1 MDKTNNIFLQKTQLQ
16 TLNIMNSENKS
27 GDSDICN
34 ITTDNSILDL
44 NCDIYLINSNVL
56 TVRVPIPTGDQKT
69 IITLTII
76 TPTEEG
82 INSPSASV
90 VIQTSNGKFQ
100 MDQYNKTFQ
109 LCYSSGNWIK
119 IGNNT
124 YMYPVSPDLKYTN
137 ITGNNYLNNT
147 AISADGNTVAY
158 VLSNTN
164 TSGSNINISTFIS
177 NTWVTQT
184 LSINYLYRIALSLS
198 ADGKTLAVSSS
209 VASENF
215 GYKSYVYVYVLTTNW
230 NLQWTHD
237 YDNGNVGYSISL
249 SADGNTLAL
258 GTPYEHS
265 IDTST
270 GSVYIY
276 VRYNN
281 IWNNNYT
288 KLVYDNDNVY
298 NQGLA
303 ISLSADGNILVVN
316 ALVAANDGNVCVWNR
331 DNNNTW
337 TSSPSLI
344 SPYTPED
351 ESRYFGECLSLSADG
366 KTLAITNKNYNN
378 TGSVYIYRYTAD
390 TYSYTANLIP
400 DSVENSGYGTG
411 VSLSADGNMVVFGGI
426 PSADNDTFFGPYIY
440 VYNNE
445 WIIIPSS
452 IISLKNNSFGVSCSA
467 IGNTILSYS
476 TTTIDSSNVF
486 SIDIYR

>member
-100 MDQYNKTFQ
+100 MDQGNNKTFQ

-158 VLSNTN
+158 VLSNTS

-198 ADGKTLAVSSS
+198 ADGKTLAVSSNI
-209 VASENF
+209 ANEND

-230 NLQWTHD
+230 NLQWTR
-237 YDNGNVGYSISL
+237 YYTNGDVGYSISL

-258 GTPYEHS
+258 GTPYETSSDSNS
-265 IDTST
+265 I
-270 GSVYIY
+270 GFVYIY

-281 IWNNNYT
+281 IWDINYT
-288 KLVYDNDNVY
+288 KLIYNDTVVY

-303 ISLSADGNILVVN
+303 VSLSADGNILVVN
-316 ALVAANDGNVCVWNR
+316 AVLGNNNGCVCVWNR
-331 DNNNTW
+331 NNTIW
-337 TSSPSLI
+337 TQNDLI
-344 SPYTPED
+344 SPED
-351 ESRYFGECLSLSADG
+351 NNSLYFGQFLSLSADG

-378 TGSVYIYRYTAD
+378 YTGTVYIYRYED
-390 TYSYTANLIP
+390 TTYNYKINLIP
-400 DSVENSGYGTG
+400 DNVENSGYGNG

-426 PSADNDTFFGPYIY
+426 PLQSVTFFGPYIY

-445 WIIIPSS
+445 WVIIPPSTNP
-452 IISLKNNSFGVSCSA
+452 KNNSFGVSCSA

-476 TTTIDSSNVF
+476 TDTQNVF